1 VRGRLAE
8 RTYYGWI
15 VAGCCFVA
23 AGVMFGMT
31 YSFSVFFD
39 PLLSSFPVRLARIS
53 LVYGLQTFV
62 VFVGAAGLGG
72 ALDRVGPRRL
82 LAAGAVFL
90 AAGLVGASYSSSY
103 AALLAT
109 YGVVTGL
116 GMGALYVA
124 AYATVPLWFDRRR
137 GAATGLASAG
147 LGAGLLVVAP
157 TAAEL
162 IARGGW
168 RSALRALAAGFLVVL
183 AAATYLMADRHGD
196 VGADPAVEFPAG
208 RSGAAT
214 GVGDW
219 RARLAAVG
227 DRVRSVPFALVVAG
241 WALVYATLYVLVN
254 HVVPFAERAGMRWAG
269 VATLTVV
276 GVSTSAARLTVGP
289 ASDRI
294 GRVRIFVACSAVMGA
309 GLLALPFARE
319 PVALFAVAVCFGVG
333 YGGNGALLSPL
344 IADLF
349 GTDQLGTLYGLAS
362 VAFAVAGLAAPPLA
376 TVGYGGLGSYRPVFL
391 VTGALGLVGAVC
403 IGAAGRLRGEL

>member
-1 VRGRLAE
+1 MRGRLAD

-39 PLLSSFPVRLARIS
+39 PLRSSFPVRPARIS
-53 LVYGLQTFV
+53 LVYGVQTFV
-62 VFVGAAGLGG
+62 IFAGAAVLGG
-72 ALDRVGPRRL
+72 ALDRIGPRRL
-82 LAAGAVFL
+82 LAAGAVLL
-90 AAGLVGASYSSSY
+90 AAGLTGTSYSPTY

-116 GMGALYVA
+116 GMSALYVA
-124 AYATVPLWFDRRR
+124 GYATVPLWFDRRR

-157 TAAEL
+157 TAAWL
-162 IARGGW
+162 VARDGW
-168 RSALRALAAGFLVVL
+168 RPALRALAAGFLVVL
-183 AAATYLMADRHGD
+183 AGATYLMADRHAD
-196 VGADPAVEFPAG
+196 VGADPTVEFRDGPAD
-208 RSGAAT
+208 AAAVA
-214 GVGDW
+214 GGW
-219 RARLAAVG
+219 RARLRAVRG
-227 DRVRSVPFALVVAG
+227 RVCSAPFGLVVLG
-241 WALVYATLYVLVN
+241 WTLVYATLYVLVN
-254 HVVPFAERAGMRWAG
+254 HVVPFADAAGMRWAG

-276 GVSTSAARLTVGP
+276 GVATSAARLTVGP

-309 GLLALPFARE
+309 GLLALPFARD
-319 PVALFAVAVCFGVG
+319 PTALFAVAVCFGIG

-362 VAFAVAGLAAPPLA
+362 IAFAVAGLAAPPLA
-376 TVGYGGLGSYRPVFL
+376 TAGYGALGSYRPVFL
-391 VTGALGLVGAVC
+391 ATGAVGLAGAAC
-403 IGAAGRLRGEL
+403 IGAAGLLRGGT